1 MKELTG
7 VFLTDGVSR
16 SGERFTVPALE
27 DMLWL
32 SYRKGNPS
40 KYVDAE
46 RGLRN
51 WVKQQRKLK
60 NKGEL
65 KAEVRCMKAEV

>member
-32 SYRKGNPS
+32 SYRKGNRMFPS
-40 KYVDAE
+40 VP
-46 RGLRN
+46 RGQVSGMRN
-51 WVKQQRKLK
+51 RHS
-60 NKGEL
+60 
-65 KAEVRCMKAEV
+65 CDSSFFI

>member
-40 KYVDAE
+40 NVSQE
-46 RGLRN
+46 TGGR
-51 WVKQQRKLK
+51 VP
-60 NKGEL
+60 
-65 KAEVRCMKAEV
+65 VS